1 LGFGGLL
8 QIQKGERAMIIIFDC
23 DGVLRS
29 ASWEGLYKAYIK
41 IAEATGK
48 KHTDYF
54 DSIESFKLWWNPDW
68 HKNNERLGLPPWK
81 TEVIDA
87 IFHKVHDP
95 HIHLFDWAPKI
106 LRELYRRHLLTLLT
120 GSAKHSV
127 RKFLG
132 GMNKY
137 FEYVIG
143 CERVKKLKP
152 DPEGVQLIMQ
162 KFPDVSEDEFIMVGD
177 MTVDIQ
183 AGKNA
188 GIKTGAV
195 SWGFGKKE
203 ELLSLNPD
211 IFFDTPEDLLKIGKE
226 G

>member
-1 LGFGGLL
+1 
-8 QIQKGERAMIIIFDC
+8 MIIIFDC

-29 ASWEGLYKAYIK
+29 ASWVGLYKAYIK
-41 IAEATGK
+41 IIEANGK

-54 DSIESFKLWWNPDW
+54 NDMNSFKLWWDPDW
-68 HKNNERLGLPPWK
+68 HRNNEKLGLLACS
-81 TEVIDA
+81 TEEA
-87 IFHKVHDP
+87 NRMFHEIYDSY
-95 HIHLFDWAPKI
+95 IHLFEWAPKI
-106 LRELYRRHLLTLLT
+106 LRELYRKHLLALLT
-120 GSAKHSV
+120 ASAERSV

-132 GMNKY
+132 GMNKC

-143 CERVKKLKP
+143 CERVKNLKP
-152 DPEGVQLIMQ
+152 NPEGVRLIMQ

-177 MTVDIQ
+177 MAVDIQ

-195 SWGFGKKE
+195 SWGLGVKE

-211 IFFDTPEDLLKIGKE
+211 IFFDAPEDLLKIGKE
-226 G
+226 GSGETRGNY